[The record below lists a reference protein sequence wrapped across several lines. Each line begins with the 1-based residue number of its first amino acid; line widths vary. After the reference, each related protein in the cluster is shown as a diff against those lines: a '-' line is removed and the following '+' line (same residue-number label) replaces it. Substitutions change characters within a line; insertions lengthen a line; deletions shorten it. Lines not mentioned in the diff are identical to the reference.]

1 MIIAVDGPVAAGKGT
16 LARRLADHFGFAY
29 LDTGRL
35 YRAVA
40 AKMLATGVN
49 VADSAKALAIAE
61 KLDLED
67 LAVAG
72 LRDEAV
78 GALASAI
85 AVDQRVRRALL
96 ALQRCFATSPPN
108 GADGAVIDGRDI
120 GSVVCPDADIKLF
133 VTAAPEIRAQRR
145 HKELLERG
153 EPSIYARVLDGLVER
168 DRRDSAREIS
178 PLRPAEDAVVL
189 DTSSLD
195 SEAAFAAALKL
206 IDARLQEK
214 GR

>member
-1 MIIAVDGPVAAGKGT
+1 MIIAVDGPGAAGKGT
-16 LARRLADHFGFAY
+16 LARRLAKHFGFAY
-29 LDTGRL
+29 LDSGRI

-40 AKMLATGVN
+40 AKMQAAGVN
-49 VADSAKALAIAE
+49 AADSAKALAIAE
-61 KLDLED
+61 KLSLED
-67 LAVAG
+67 LAASG

-78 GALASAI
+78 GVLASAI
-85 AVDQRVRRALL
+85 AVDPRVRRALL
-96 ALQRCFATSPPN
+96 ALQRGFATNPPN
-108 GADGAVIDGRDI
+108 GARGAVIDGRDI
-120 GSVVCPDADIKLF
+120 GSVVCPEADIKLF
-133 VTAAPEIRAQRR
+133 VTASAEIRAQRR

-168 DRRDSAREIS
+168 DRRDSAREVS
-178 PLRPAEDAVVL
+178 PLRPAEGALVL

-195 SEAAFAAALKL
+195 CEAAFAAALKL